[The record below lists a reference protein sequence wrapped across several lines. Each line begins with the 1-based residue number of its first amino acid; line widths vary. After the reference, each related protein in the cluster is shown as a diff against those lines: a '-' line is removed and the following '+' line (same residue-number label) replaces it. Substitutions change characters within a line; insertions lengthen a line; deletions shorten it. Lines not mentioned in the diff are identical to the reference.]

1 MRQNAND
8 PPQRAGRKRYVLKLR
23 KLLADAELLGG
34 HAGAL
39 DTRLDLL
46 EGDLAGVVR
55 RAVVGLLVDRE
66 RREPTVIRGTQ
77 PLLRD
82 EVGGTDE
89 HVADLVRALGPRRL
103 RHRDADVTHLIV

>member
-39 DTRLDLL
+39 DARLDLL

-66 RREPTVIRGTQ
+66 RREATVVGRAEA
-77 PLLRD
+77 LLGD
-82 EVGGTDE
+82 VVSGAHDV
-89 HVADLVRALGPRRL
+89 VADLLRALGTRAERV
-103 RHRDADVTHLIV
+103 RDADVA